1 MDTGPVAS
9 WAELEAA
16 APELAGTVRKAFAVR
31 KHATMA
37 TIRLSGAPRISGTEV
52 EFADDGGLYIAMM
65 PGTRRAA
72 DLRRDPRVA
81 IHSPTDDPPPD
92 EPAGWLGEAKISGRA
107 VEVVPDR
114 FRIDIEDV
122 TLTKVAGDASGL
134 EVTTWRA
141 GAGVTVM
148 ERR

>member
-1 MDTGPVAS
+1 
-9 WAELEAA
+9 
-16 APELAGTVRKAFAVR
+16 
-31 KHATMA
+31 MA

-52 EFADDGGLYIAMM
+52 EFADDGEVYIAMM

-92 EPAGWLGEAKISGRA
+92 DPAGWHGEAKIAGRA
-107 VEVVPDR
+107 LEVEPDR
-114 FRIDIEDV
+114 FRIDIEEV
-122 TLTKVAGDASGL
+122 THTKVVEDASAL
-134 EVTTWRA
+134 EIATWRP
-141 GAGVTVM
+141 GAGVVT